1 MTHFTNYDVILLR
14 SEFRILSKNLPKF
27 IFFRKLVK
35 EHEAQLNN
43 KLEWLKRE
51 AKDLAKKRKSFIEL
65 KEKADQLDDPHVHAG
80 TSKMA
85 YQL

>member
-1 MTHFTNYDVILLR
+1 M
-14 SEFRILSKNLPKF
+14 
-27 IFFRKLVK
+27 K

-85 YQL
+85 YQR

>member
-1 MTHFTNYDVILLR
+1 M
-14 SEFRILSKNLPKF
+14 
-27 IFFRKLVK
+27 K

-80 TSKMA
+80 TFEK
-85 YQL
+85 